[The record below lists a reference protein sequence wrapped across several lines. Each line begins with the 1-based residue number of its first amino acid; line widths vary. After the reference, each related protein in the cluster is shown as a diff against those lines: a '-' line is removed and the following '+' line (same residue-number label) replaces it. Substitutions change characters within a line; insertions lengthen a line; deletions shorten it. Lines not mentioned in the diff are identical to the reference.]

1 MFPKLGSRFQGL
13 IDGYTDMSN
22 GPVRSESDL
31 LAFISSVM
39 REELY
44 YARKVV
50 VETCKA
56 TDFTRPWAFE
66 YTPGSSEPPD
76 QGYLRKV
83 READFVFWLIG
94 EETTQ
99 PVVDE
104 ITTSV
109 TAGRRLLAFK
119 LPSGTRCGVTR
130 NLMSQVAGYAK
141 WADVKDNDD
150 LAQHVREALS
160 DELIRAIRD
169 PEPPN
174 RPLKLMEMNGFRY
187 PDANACGLHSAYKK
201 KWLPSL
207 PNISLLEI
215 FWNSLSLECSEL

>member
-1 MFPKLGSRFQGL
+1 
-13 IDGYTDMSN
+13 MSN

-83 READFVFWLIG
+83 READFVVWLIG

-119 LPSGTRCGVTR
+119 LPSETRCGVTR

-174 RPLKLMEMNGFRY
+174 RPLKLMEMKRFSISRCKRMWTSLGVQEEMATELAE
-187 PDANACGLHSAYKK
+187 DHSVGD
-201 KWLPSL
+201 
-207 PNISLLEI
+207 
-215 FWNSLSLECSEL
+215 F